1 MDIHTVTQWLWMMI
15 AFKYNANDGYI
26 GVIGDTF
33 WDRSCIITGT
43 HLYTKTSSVPPKI
56 NRTYDCR
63 LCFRLWQELILL
75 NSIFVTCLPVAS
87 RTLRFIPTERTCC
100 CSLVFPNL
108 QCCRTVN
115 AVNSNRDM
123 NWSLTQVGTVKW
135 HGPCFRGSGIV
146 QAKSHPGARY
156 LPLWSIKVLVQHWA
170 VLCSN
175 PCVGSLYTEW
185 CFVWIS
191 AWIVIIPKKNWLL

>member
-1 MDIHTVTQWLWMMI
+1 MV
-15 AFKYNANDGYI
+15 AFKYSANDGYI
-26 GVIGDTF
+26 GVIWDTF

-43 HLYTKTSSVPPKI
+43 HLYTKTSSVPRKI

-75 NSIFVTCLPVAS
+75 NSIIVTCLPVAS

-115 AVNSNRDM
+115 AVNSSRDM
-123 NWSLTQVGTVKW
+123 PVLSWFRNCASKEPSRRQVSATVK
-135 HGPCFRGSGIV
+135 HQGIGPTLSSVVFKPLCGI
-146 QAKSHPGARY
+146 
-156 LPLWSIKVLVQHWA
+156 PL
-170 VLCSN
+170 
-175 PCVGSLYTEW
+175 Y
-185 CFVWIS
+185 
-191 AWIVIIPKKNWLL
+191 